1 MISGVREAGASLA
14 VAGRAAF
21 AALFGRCSATGG
33 GGGCTTLSG
42 GGGAPGGGGGGAGSG
57 CTTPGGTGG
66 GNGGAGCIR
75 TGGGSGGA
83 LVSAFRKL
91 WPHFGQNLAAGA
103 QVFCIVDSARRQ
115 WPPAQ
120 QQSAGYRSPGRTLQ
134 WAHSRRHI
142 WYKPCP
148 TRLFCLVIRRT
159 ALKAS
164 WLEIDLP
171 GQVPTREFCP
181 ADSFAKAE
189 CMLICRKW
197 HPRAEHPAS
206 GFAAQKAAIN

>member
-1 MISGVREAGASLA
+1 LAAALQLVAEVAVPLSVVA
-14 VAGRAAF
+14 VALPEEGVVVPGAAVPLPVGQVVVTAELVVSVP
-21 AALFGRCSATGG
+21 AAVLAAHWFQ
-33 GGGCTTLSG
+33 LSG
-42 GGGAPGGGGGGAGSG
+42 NCGRTSG
-57 CTTPGGTGG
+57 
-66 GNGGAGCIR
+66 R
-75 TGGGSGGA
+75 TWPLA
-83 LVSAFRKL
+83 RRYFR
-91 WPHFGQNLAAGA
+91 
-103 QVFCIVDSARRQ
+103 IVDSARRQ

>member
-103 QVFCIVDSARRQ
+103 QVFSHCGQRAPTVA
-115 WPPAQ
+115 
-120 QQSAGYRSPGRTLQ
+120 AG
-134 WAHSRRHI
+134 A
-142 WYKPCP
+142 
-148 TRLFCLVIRRT
+148 
-159 ALKAS
+159 
-164 WLEIDLP
+164 
-171 GQVPTREFCP
+171 
-181 ADSFAKAE
+181 
-189 CMLICRKW
+189 
-197 HPRAEHPAS
+197 
-206 GFAAQKAAIN
+206 AAISGLPQPRQNFAVGAFSAPHLVQAMSDSPFLSRYQANGTQSILAGN